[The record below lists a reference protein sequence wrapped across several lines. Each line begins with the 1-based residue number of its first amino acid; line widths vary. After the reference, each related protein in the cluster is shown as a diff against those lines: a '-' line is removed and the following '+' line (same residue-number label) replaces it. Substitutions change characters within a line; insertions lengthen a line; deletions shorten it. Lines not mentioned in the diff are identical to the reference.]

1 MPFSATAINQALDAL
16 DNFTGSP
23 PTNIIAFASL
33 HTAYSATGLNEVTGG
48 SPAYARKAITWNGAS
63 SGAKL
68 SSSSPTFDV
77 PASTTVAYVGLW
89 SASSG
94 GTFAGMGPNGGAT
107 QFAFTA
113 QASTDFLSAPG
124 TAYTA
129 NQTVVMFA
137 GAGAVLP
144 SPLVAGTVYFVTNPA
159 GATFQLA
166 ATSGGGVINLT
177 TDGAGVIQLVVLES
191 FGSQGTFT
199 LNSDTLTIV

>member
-1 MPFSATAINQALDAL
+1 MPFSATAINQALNSL
-16 DNFTGSP
+16 DNFTGVT

-33 HTAYSATGLNEVTGG
+33 HTAYSTTGTNEVTGG
-48 SPAYARKAITWNGAS
+48 SPAYARKAITWNTAS
-63 SGAKL
+63 SGSKL

-77 PASTTVAYVGLW
+77 PGSTTVAYVGLW
-89 SASSG
+89 SLASG

-107 QFAFTA
+107 QFAFTSL
-113 QASTDFLSAPG
+113 ASSDFVTAPG

-129 NQTVVMFA
+129 NQTVVLFA

-144 SPLVAGTVYFVTNPA
+144 SPLVAGTVYYVTNPS

-166 ATSGGGVINLT
+166 ATSGGAVIDLT